1 MEEYRLDSRNLP
13 ATWIVRRRRR
23 TDEPLIHFNHTSKII
38 INQSLLRRL
47 SLSLSRTLL
56 FHAERWRDKEEK
68 KNESNG
74 VDLTSQLKSNINATE

>member
-1 MEEYRLDSRNLP
+1 MSLSS
-13 ATWIVRRRRR
+13 
-23 TDEPLIHFNHTSKII
+23 TSII
-38 INQSLLRRL
+38 QAKSSSTNRCYVV